1 MHTPDWRRCLS
12 ELCRVADERVVFDY
26 PAALSAAALQ
36 AAGRWGLARLGRR
49 VEAYRVLRHADVR
62 ATLEACGYRIDRVH
76 RQFVLPIAFHKRLG
90 SRPVTQTVE
99 RALAAVGLLRLFG
112 SPVTV
117 AAVRCAR

>member
-1 MHTPDWRRCLS
+1 
-12 ELCRVADERVVFDY
+12 
-26 PAALSAAALQ
+26 
-36 AAGRWGLARLGRR
+36 
-49 VEAYRVLRHADVR
+49 LRHADVGT
-62 ATLEACGYRIDRVH
+62 ALEACGYRIDRVH